1 MREQGWSLVDGEL
14 EPGLRSI
21 AAPLHARDGRVVAAL
36 NVSTSATRDSVEHV
50 RDAYLPPLLRTA
62 AAIDAE
68 VRRIIGDSHADALR
82 LLRAHRR
89 ELDALVVALL
99 ERLRGQGARRVSL
112 EVRSRNAPA
121 IALYRSL
128 GFENEGVRPKY
139 YRDGE
144 DALVLGAAL

>member
-1 MREQGWSLVDGEL
+1 MRADLRPASSHDAAALARISRETLVEGWSEAAIRASL
-14 EPGLRSI
+14 E
-21 AAPLHARDGRVVAAL
+21 RDGVCGFVSEPLRGFAL
-36 NVSTSATRDSVEHV
+36 GSLAGDEAEILTLAVEK
-50 RDAYLPPLLRTA
+50 DARGQGLGR
-62 AAIDAE
+62 
-68 VRRIIGDSHADALR
+68 
-82 LLRAHRR
+82 
-89 ELDALVVALL
+89 ALVVALL

>member
-1 MREQGWSLVDGEL
+1 MQKDARGR
-14 EPGLRSI
+14 GL
-21 AAPLHARDGRVVAAL
+21 GR
-36 NVSTSATRDSVEHV
+36 
-50 RDAYLPPLLRTA
+50 
-62 AAIDAE
+62 
-68 VRRIIGDSHADALR
+68 
-82 LLRAHRR
+82 
-89 ELDALVVALL
+89 ALVVALL